1 MPTSAGISLMYHRY
15 LIQTAQ
21 GEEDKEEG
29 PDFAMSLTTILS
41 RSATKLLGTMQGGY
55 NVATLVELLDDATL
69 APLAVEGLKHT
80 LLVFDAFYDVEVR

>member
-1 MPTSAGISLMYHRY
+1 M
-15 LIQTAQ
+15 
-21 GEEDKEEG
+21 EG
-29 PDFAMSLTTILS
+29 PDFAGPDFAISLTTILS